1 MGTWALLLLGIGG
14 ASIFC
19 TLLIF
24 GACIVSGKATQARER
39 ERLAREGKPEQ
50 PSSIKGIKAVFRRI

>member
-1 MGTWALLLLGIGG
+1 MSTWALLLLGWGG

-24 GACIVSGKATQARER
+24 GACIVSSKATQARER
-39 ERLAREGKPEQ
+39 ERLAREGNSEQ
-50 PSSIKGIKAVFRRI
+50 PATFKGIKAAFWRI

>member
-1 MGTWALLLLGIGG
+1 MSTWALLLLGWGG

-24 GACIVSGKATQARER
+24 GACIVSSKATQARER

-50 PSSIKGIKAVFRRI
+50 SQGFKGIKTVFWRI

>member
-1 MGTWALLLLGIGG
+1 MSTWAWLLLGWGG

-24 GACIVSGKATQARER
+24 GACIVSSKATQARER

-50 PSSIKGIKAVFRRI
+50 PQGFKGIKTVFWRI